1 MSQEKVDRYKE
12 EKKNR
17 QKLIKKQKI
26 QSAMYKTAGVLVA
39 AVLVG
44 WIGYSVY
51 DGITSS
57 QAAESKTYSVDTT
70 AVDEYL
76 NEMSAAASETES
88 EEGAEVETELTGESQ
103 AETDTEAGTDAET
116 QAETATEAVTE

>member
-12 EKKNR
+12 EKRNR
-17 QKLIKKQKI
+17 QKLMKKQKF
-26 QSAMYKTAGVLVA
+26 QSAMFKVAGVLVA
-39 AVLVG
+39 AVFVG

-51 DGITSS
+51 DGISSS

-88 EEGAEVETELTGESQ
+88 EESAETEATAESQ
-103 AETDTEAGTDAET
+103 AEAGTDAET

>member
-12 EKKNR
+12 EKRNR
-17 QKLIKKQKI
+17 QKLMKKQKF

-39 AVLVG
+39 AVFIG

-51 DGITSS
+51 DGISSS

-88 EEGAEVETELTGESQ
+88 EESAETGTTEESQ
-103 AETDTEAGTDAET
+103 AETETEAGTDAET
-116 QAETATEAVTE
+116 QAESATEAGTE